1 MTERIRTLPDAELAV
16 MQAVWA
22 CEAPAKRAQ
31 LAAIL
36 DKTHP
41 MAPTTLLTVLSR
53 LADKGFLQIEK
64 TGRSAEYW
72 PLVARED
79 YLARQGRKFYDTLC
93 GGSLP
98 AFAAA
103 LCASGLTAQELA
115 ELRLENP
122 ELSLKELGEL
132 LHPPIGRSGV
142 NHRFQKLSMMAKEL
156 REYAGTEK

>member
-53 LADKGFLQIEK
+53 LADKGFLRIEK

-93 GGSLP
+93 GGFITVTP
-98 AFAAA
+98 DNPRA
-103 LCASGLTAQELA
+103 LTAQELA
-115 ELRLENP
+115 ELR
-122 ELSLKELGEL
+122 EL
-132 LHPPIGRSGV
+132 L
-142 NHRFQKLSMMAKEL
+142 
-156 REYAGTEK
+156 REGAL

>member
-53 LADKGFLQIEK
+53 LADKGFLRIEK

-79 YLARQGRKFYDTLC
+79 YLARQGRKFYDKLC
-93 GGSLP
+93 GGSVS
-98 AFAAA
+98 AFAAHLAVIVGCSCSA
-103 LCASGLTAQELA
+103 LPSSVTTRLITPLSVVYASTISACIYE
-115 ELRLENP
+115 
-122 ELSLKELGEL
+122 
-132 LHPPIGRSGV
+132 
-142 NHRFQKLSMMAKEL
+142 
-156 REYAGTEK
+156 

>member
-22 CEAPAKRAQ
+22 CEIPAKRAQ
-31 LAAIL
+31 ISAIL

-53 LADKGFLQIEK
+53 LADKGFLRIEK
-64 TGRSAEYW
+64 PGRSAEYR
-72 PLVARED
+72 PLIAREE

-103 LCASGLTAQELA
+103 LCASGLTAEELA
-115 ELRLENP
+115 ELR
-122 ELSLKELGEL
+122 EL
-132 LHPPIGRSGV
+132 L
-142 NHRFQKLSMMAKEL
+142 QE
-156 REYAGTEK
+156 GTL

>member
-1 MTERIRTLPDAELAV
+1 MAERIRTLPDAELAV

-53 LADKGFLQIEK
+53 LA
-64 TGRSAEYW
+64 EYW
-72 PLVARED
+72 PLIARED

-103 LCASGLTAQELA
+103 LCASGLTAEEL
-115 ELRLENP
+115 E
-122 ELSLKELGEL
+122 
-132 LHPPIGRSGV
+132 
-142 NHRFQKLSMMAKEL
+142 EL
-156 REYAGTEK
+156 RELLREGTL

>member
-53 LADKGFLQIEK
+53 LADKGFLRIEK
-64 TGRSAEYW
+64 TGRSAEYR

-79 YLARQGRKFYDTLC
+79 YLARQGGNSMIPSAAGVCPR
-93 GGSLP
+93 LP
-98 AFAAA
+98 PRCAQAA
-103 LCASGLTAQELA
+103 
-115 ELRLENP
+115 
-122 ELSLKELGEL
+122 
-132 LHPPIGRSGV
+132 
-142 NHRFQKLSMMAKEL
+142 
-156 REYAGTEK
+156 

>member
-53 LADKGFLQIEK
+53 LADKGFLRIEK
-64 TGRSAEYW
+64 QAAARNTGRWSRGRRILPGRGGNSMIPSAAGVC
-72 PLVARED
+72 PR
-79 YLARQGRKFYDTLC
+79 
-93 GGSLP
+93 LP
-98 AFAAA
+98 PRCAQAA
-103 LCASGLTAQELA
+103 
-115 ELRLENP
+115 
-122 ELSLKELGEL
+122 
-132 LHPPIGRSGV
+132 
-142 NHRFQKLSMMAKEL
+142 
-156 REYAGTEK
+156 

>member
-53 LADKGFLQIEK
+53 LADKGFLRIEK
-64 TGRSAEYW
+64 QAAARNTGRWSRAKSIWPGRVGSSMIRSAAGVC
-72 PLVARED
+72 PR
-79 YLARQGRKFYDTLC
+79 
-93 GGSLP
+93 LP
-98 AFAAA
+98 PRCAQAA
-103 LCASGLTAQELA
+103 
-115 ELRLENP
+115 
-122 ELSLKELGEL
+122 
-132 LHPPIGRSGV
+132 
-142 NHRFQKLSMMAKEL
+142 
-156 REYAGTEK
+156 